1 MVALLAGSAQLPSAL
16 TTAIKVQQTDEA
28 AIAAGITGG
37 LILDRVVGGSTVKE
51 AVAWALSADSNVP
64 QSARDQLAA
73 ALEAHK
79 GSADF
84 SATAKTLGLSCGLP
98 ASLQVAVLAA
108 LNAASFVGGVR
119 ANIIA
124 GGDNASRNVLTG
136 ALLAAQFGLES
147 IPSEWTAKTKH
158 FSEAEALV
166 SLLVSKS

>member
-1 MVALLAGSAQLPSAL
+1 MVALLPGSAQLTTAL
-16 TTAIKVQQTDEA
+16 TTAIKVQQSDEA
-28 AIAAGITGG
+28 AVSAGLAGG
-37 LILDRVVGGSTVKE
+37 LILDRVVAGSTVKE
-51 AVAWALSADSNVP
+51 AVAWALGADSPVP

-108 LNAASFVGGVR
+108 LNAGSFEAGVR

-147 IPSEWTAKTKH
+147 IPSDWRAKTKH
-158 FSEAEALV
+158 FNEAEALANQLI
-166 SLLVSKS
+166 S